1 MKILSIDG
9 WNTAEGWEWNQWY
22 TVGDISK
29 EEFERLDT
37 DEKILDWFFGKEYIY
52 HKEDCVV
59 YDDEYN
65 IVIESAD
72 TGEPLYAIEYG
83 PEY

>member
-22 TVGDISK
+22 EVGEISK
-29 EEFERLDT
+29 AEFERLDT